1 MQFNY
6 KLYYEM
12 WKTHKEMLKTNKT
25 RHRRLSPYRVWMAE
39 TDVLETYS
47 FRNALISSEAHLP
60 DVSHLQKILIV
71 GHHVLETCVLLSNW
85 FTVNPVAS
93 PVTVPNSRVERL
105 TLLFLTCRG
114 MNCITDYVIE
124 SVKTISSFCCSLP
137 WDFYLVVFQPHI
149 LFISN
154 VVI

>member
-1 MQFNY
+1 MYSKHIPFG
-6 KLYYEM
+6 
-12 WKTHKEMLKTNKT
+12 THSLAV
-25 RHRRLSPYRVWMAE
+25 RHISPMFRV
-39 TDVLETYS
+39 S
-47 FRNALISSEAHLP
+47 
-60 DVSHLQKILIV
+60 KILIV

-114 MNCITDYVIE
+114 LNCITDYVIKL
-124 SVKTISSFCCSLP
+124 VKTISSFCCSLL
-137 WDFYLVVFQPHI
+137 WDFYLVDFQPHI

-154 VVI
+154 VVIWHKHHQRNQFNTSYYCTSGRNRTSIRRVGAAYFNR